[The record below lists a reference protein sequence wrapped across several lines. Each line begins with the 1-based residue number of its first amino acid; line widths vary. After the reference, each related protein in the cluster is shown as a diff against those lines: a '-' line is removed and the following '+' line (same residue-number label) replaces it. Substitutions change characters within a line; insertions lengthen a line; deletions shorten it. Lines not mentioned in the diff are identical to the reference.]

1 MSNNKTKVSPLSA
14 DIDNEIPTLYS
25 FAKAWCVSQ
34 VGKPA
39 GIRWDALV
47 SFINSWGAK
56 QREAGRQEGRNEV
69 APVNAPNGGYRNDPT
84 VQGMADCMDM
94 VRQELIEAGVIG
106 ADVAPMFIANAVL
119 AKLAASAPAL
129 AQEPVAE
136 FGHDSIFIL
145 RKQANGERFPK
156 GTKLYAGPVPC
167 ADNKAAS

>member
-1 MSNNKTKVSPLSA
+1 MSNNKSKVAPLSA
-14 DIDNEIPTLYS
+14 DIDHEMNPTLYS

-56 QREAGRQEGRNEV
+56 QREAGRQEGRSEV
-69 APVNAPNGGYRNDPT
+69 APANGTKSGFRNDPT

-119 AKLAASAPAL
+119 AKLAASAPA
-129 AQEPVAE
+129 QEPVAE